1 MKMKLQTTQEAIL
14 VGVDL
19 DNRSV
24 QIRLTKEEI
33 ERQTKELADVGKES
47 GRFPTGY
54 YPPFPAIMV
63 VTGYG
68 KEGMSP
74 AQLRELGGLLGA
86 KVRYTT
92 VIEIDKP

>member
-1 MKMKLQTTQEAIL
+1 MKLQTTQEAVL
-14 VGVDL
+14 VGVDF
-19 DNRSV
+19 DNRSI

-33 ERQTKELADVGKES
+33 ERQKQEVTDTAEER
-47 GRFPTGY
+47 GRFPGSF
-54 YPPFPAIMV
+54 YPPFPIVMV
-63 VTGYG
+63 VAGHG
-68 KEGMSP
+68 KEEMSP